1 MLKVGVAGIGH
12 MGKMHLFNLTKLK
25 DVKLVGVAD
34 KSKKNRA
41 LANHIGVTKI
51 YSDYCDL
58 IEKGKLDAVVIS
70 LPNFLH
76 VDSVKLASENDIDV
90 MIDKPLARS
99 VEEAKDIISAIE
111 KNNTRLMVSTNF
123 RYFPHVQKF
132 KNLIDI
138 GSIGDV
144 VLVTLE
150 HIMNGPWSHPLYP
163 TPTPDW
169 WFDKDLVGGG
179 ALMDNGYHT
188 LDLFTWMFGDC
199 DVEAAEL
206 GFRYN
211 LDLEDSATLIVKS
224 KSGTKGVV
232 NCGWFSNV
240 IFPKLDFRVIAHG
253 TTGYLNT
260 DELKPSS
267 LYIHAAKAAILNL
280 GKRLLRKPLNLLSY
294 TYYYTSYAYILKEFL
309 NCLREGTEFP
319 INLDQQI
326 GVLRSIEKAYLMY
339 EEENVPT
346 GGEA

>member
-1 MLKVGVAGIGH
+1 MLRVGVAGIGH
-12 MGKMHLFNLTKLK
+12 MGKMHLFNLSKLK

-41 LANHIGVTKI
+41 LANHLGAEKI

-58 IEKGKLDAVVIS
+58 FEKGKLDAVVIS

-76 VDSVKLASENDIDV
+76 VDSVKLASENGINV

-99 VEEAKDIISAIE
+99 VEEAKDIVSIIE

-123 RYFPHVQKF
+123 RYFPHVQKL
-132 KNLIDI
+132 KNFIDSGI
-138 GSIGDV
+138 IGDV
-144 VLVTLE
+144 VLVTIE

-163 TPTPDW
+163 APTPDW

-206 GFRYN
+206 GFRYY
-211 LDLEDSATLIVKS
+211 LDQEDSATLIVKS
-224 KSGTKGVV
+224 KSGTRGII

-240 IFPKLDFRVIAHG
+240 LFPKLDFRVIAHG
-253 TTGYLNT
+253 TTGFLNT
-260 DELKPSS
+260 DELRPSS
-267 LYIHAAKAAILNL
+267 LYIHGAKEGLLNL
-280 GKRLLRKPLNLLSY
+280 GRRLMGKPPNFLSY
-294 TYYYTSYAYILKEFL
+294 TYYFTSYVCVLENFL
-309 NCLREGTEFP
+309 NCLREGTDFP
-319 INLDQQI
+319 TSLDQQI
-326 GVLRSIEKAYLMY
+326 GVLNAIEKAYNLY
-339 EEENVPT
+339 KDKET
-346 GGEA
+346 